1 MNFKLVYEKDGIILG
16 SEKNIPTEAD
26 TEIISREVLNECKL
40 VYFVD
45 GELKGSKT
53 DAIPSTDD
61 IVLYKV
67 SEDVA
72 EEKPTDST
80 DNNTED
86 TAEAI
91 DSSDEV
97 VDVTEDKEEPVV
109 VVKKRTRNN

>member
-26 TEIISREVLNECKL
+26 TEIISREALDECKL

-45 GELKGSKT
+45 GELRGSKT

-72 EEKPTDST
+72 EETPTDNT
-80 DNNTED
+80 DDNTED
-86 TAEAI
+86 TTEVVESY
-91 DSSDEV
+91 DDV
-97 VDVTEDKEEPVV
+97 VDVTEDEEESVV
-109 VVKKRTRNN
+109 EEENEE